1 MVSRR
6 PNVVAGAVTFL
17 SAPMLLPTSIPC
29 TAKAGGAGA
38 GAAASA
44 GGAGAS
50 FFLQAGMPIT
60 ATARPAAHNIL
71 RDRIM
76 MALLGQ
82 SGLGN
87 GEGLAGIDEVGIL
100 DGVLVRLVN
109 ALPLAGATVILL
121 GDLRQR
127 IAFHD
132 RMGPRRGRRCRA
144 APAFHVAEIGL
155 RFLVVRHGFLPR

>member
-38 GAAASA
+38 GAGAAASA

-50 FFLQAGMPIT
+50 FFLQAGMATT

-76 MALLGQ
+76 MALLGR
-82 SGLGN
+82 SGLWN

-127 IAFHD
+127 IAFH
-132 RMGPRRGRRCRA
+132 
-144 APAFHVAEIGL
+144 
-155 RFLVVRHGFLPR
+155 